1 MEEGVSADGP
11 RAVVC
16 QERGRN
22 PMANT
27 RLGKYLQPT
36 MWTPSLTC
44 KESVKINQQRSP
56 LVDKNDSVNM
66 SRRSTEDKGYKYL
79 EKKFSLIN
87 PKECKLN
94 QYDTFFS
101 H

>member
-36 MWTPSLTC
+36 MWTPSLIC
-44 KESVKINQQRSP
+44 KESVKINQQRSL
-56 LVDKNDSVNM
+56 LVNKNDSINM

-79 EKKFSLIN
+79 EKNSALLILKN
-87 PKECKLN
+87 TN
-94 QYDTFFS
+94 
-101 H
+101 